1 LQNIANSFACSMK
14 DKRLSAA
21 VFAFFVRD
29 IIDQSVKKS
38 KKGTYDRETNCIYIN
53 DLTKLTEKIMFLK

>member
-1 LQNIANSFACSMK
+1 MK